1 MPAVSP
7 SGLENALEPWLT
19 KQVGGLSRLLPHPR
33 PALNDTFSIPTA
45 AGLPR
50 QVKQGKRQ
58 RSDTRKQSVHLKWR
72 RATPL
77 LRATGDRD
85 PPPAWSRLALEA
97 WTPQPVPLPGLRPS
111 REREGAASPG
121 DRSRE
126 GSGTCL
132 RESQKK
138 AESRAAAP
146 QRLRTPPL
154 PRRSSPE

>member
-77 LRATGDRD
+77 LRATGR
-85 PPPAWSRLALEA
+85 PRPAARLESVGTGGLDSAACPAPGSSTLTGKRRGREPRRQEPGGK
-97 WTPQPVPLPGLRPS
+97 WDLPAGKS
-111 REREGAASPG
+111 E
-121 DRSRE
+121 
-126 GSGTCL
+126 
-132 RESQKK
+132 
-138 AESRAAAP
+138 ESRIARRRTSETANAAAP
-146 QRLRTPPL
+146 KKV
-154 PRRSSPE
+154 